1 MYPYKD
7 PLDDDKLKFAAVDF
21 MMMKDKEYTEF
32 RYYCPDYRKNESKY
46 KVGVKIMWANTILNH
61 TKERLNGVD
70 LTKNQMGSFRFVPTG
85 LYQTIFN
92 VDTFEVISN
101 KFITTNVDEIVNMVF
116 DDGDRSHFNSV
127 ETLWEGIH
135 SEHYKYPE
143 EVKILEARLMINS
156 YRKGWKEIIDSGDF
170 KMKYWTKEDI
180 YKMIEPYRLERN
192 INKYLDKQNGIL

>member
-1 MYPYKD
+1 
-7 PLDDDKLKFAAVDF
+7 
-21 MMMKDKEYTEF
+21 MMKDKEYTEF
-32 RYYCPDYRKNESKY
+32 RYYCPDYRKDESKY

-61 TKERLNGVD
+61 TKERLANVD
-70 LTKNQMGSFRFVPTG
+70 LEKGQMGSFRFVPTG

-170 KMKYWTKEDI
+170 KMEYWTKEDI